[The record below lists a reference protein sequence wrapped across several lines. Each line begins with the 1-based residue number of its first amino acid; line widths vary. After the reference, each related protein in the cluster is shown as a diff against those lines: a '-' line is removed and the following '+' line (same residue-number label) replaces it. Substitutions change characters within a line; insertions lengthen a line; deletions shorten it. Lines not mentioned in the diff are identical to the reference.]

1 MRCAEL
7 AGEGAS
13 RRVEYADMAIG
24 AGRRALIALGA
35 TLLVSPSASVPQ
47 VGKLGALARLEPGR
61 WQLRDLD
68 NARAVP
74 QSICVAD
81 PTALIQIRHRGSP
94 CSRLVLS
101 QDNEAATVQYT
112 CPANG
117 FGRTSLRLETPRLAQ
132 IETQGIVDNAPFAY
146 RAEARRIGTCG
157 G

>member
-1 MRCAEL
+1 
-7 AGEGAS
+7 
-13 RRVEYADMAIG
+13 MAFG

-35 TLLVSPSASVPQ
+35 VLLVSPAASAPQ
-47 VGKLGALARLEPGR
+47 PGKLGALARLEPGR

-68 NARAVP
+68 NVRAAP

-81 PTALIQIRHRGSP
+81 PTVLIQLRHRGAP

-101 QDNEAATVQYT
+101 QNAETATVQYT

-132 IETQGIVDNAPFAY
+132 IDTQGIADNAPFAY
-146 RAEARRIGTCG
+146 RAEARRVGSCG